1 MGEWLSPFLCQ
12 YQMVPDLANWACK
25 QTINRSME
33 SGRWQA
39 SGVAGGDLTELRDS
53 SQIAWQAD
61 SPATEHEPLLE
72 FAQECLDQYLEDRP
86 LATDVPDFG
95 IPEGYNVI
103 WYKPGQAY
111 HVVHADRHPTGKLS
125 RRYLT
130 LLLYL
135 NTVDQGGETEF
146 PHQELKIKPV
156 EGRCIIHP
164 ADWTY
169 SHKSHP
175 SEEAKYVFNIFY
187 GFPEDTKPSMLSQ
200 YGID

>member
-12 YQMVPDLANWACK
+12 YQMDPKEANWACK

-53 SQIAWQAD
+53 SQIGWQAD
-61 SPATEHEPLLE
+61 SPATEHEPLLA

-130 LLLYL
+130 LILYL

-146 PHQELKIKPV
+146 PHQGLKIKPV

-169 SHKSHP
+169 SHKSHT

-187 GFPEDTKPSMLSQ
+187 GFPEDTKPSMLAQ

>member
-12 YQMVPDLANWACK
+12 YQMDSKEANWACK

-33 SGRWQA
+33 SGRWQSSA
-39 SGVAGGDLTELRDS
+39 VAAGDLTELRDS
-53 SQIAWQAD
+53 SQIGWQAG
-61 SPATEHEPLLE
+61 SPAIEHEPLLE
-72 FAQECLDQYLEDRP
+72 FAQECLDQYLVDRP

-130 LLLYL
+130 LILYL

-146 PHQELKIKPV
+146 PQQGLKIKPV

>member
-12 YQMVPDLANWACK
+12 YQMSGTDACE

-33 SGRWQA
+33 SGRWQV

-53 SQIAWQAD
+53 MQIGWQEG
-61 SPATEHEPLLE
+61 SPAVEHEPLLV
-72 FAQECLDQYLEDRP
+72 FAQECLEQYLADRP

-95 IPEGYNVI
+95 ISEGYNLL

-130 LLLYL
+130 LILYL

-146 PHQELKIKPV
+146 PHQGLKIKPV

-175 SEEAKYVFNIFY
+175 SGEAKYVFNIFY